1 MGMGPTSITP
11 EHLSFDQLSP
21 SSLTAPNSLTSSCHP
36 PLSRSLSTTSTG
48 SMLSAKTSSTGRDSL
63 GSTTSYSDTSV
74 FRSST
79 SSSKLKAR
87 KSFDVSEK
95 QSRRGFVR
103 PQGTN
108 FAASARSRESVLSL
122 GSIAHLQYYF
132 ARTGLLDGRGGR
144 RARKKAEKDNFEFPE
159 SLLSFGTINISS
171 DLDSSCI
178 SNGSPPT
185 SPQPKES
192 TNSSYLGEVEDE
204 NEDEESFFSSEDE
217 EDLQYMLPP
226 TVSTY
231 NHREKY
237 IPRLP
242 TLEELKEELEKTLL
256 DAKTVLDEIKSDLSS
271 ITQSP
276 ISKESNQVS
285 EDEKSRKKHQNWHE
299 IQGLHIL
306 DVMTLAIRAAKMYYT
321 AHDQPDRLAAIKTER
336 EIRSDLLS
344 VMEVLRNMA
353 TRNFAFG
360 VKIDEHKLMEQWV
373 ASVYDILRREEIL
386 IEAERSQWASWTWL
400 DDNWN
405 GSTEEREWAFLKS
418 MDPDSG
424 NLPPFR
430 SVDSLKDTEL
440 PSEFLAD
447 LMTGLRLVKIHNAVV
462 RKSKRPFGAIGRW
475 HTDFRKPYRCT
486 ENLRFWIKAAELRF
500 EVVLDVDVTS
510 IVHGANRKAW
520 KDFEVAILTWCS
532 IARSEITMSLKT

>member
-144 RARKKAEKDNFEFPE
+144 RARKKAEKDNLEFPE

-532 IARSEITMSLKT
+532 IARREITMSLKT

>member
-1 MGMGPTSITP
+1 
-11 EHLSFDQLSP
+11 
-21 SSLTAPNSLTSSCHP
+21 
-36 PLSRSLSTTSTG
+36 
-48 SMLSAKTSSTGRDSL
+48 MLSAKTSSTGRDSL

-520 KDFEVAILTWCS
+520 SNRCKA
-532 IARSEITMSLKT
+532 